1 MITFFVFF
9 YKKCYNIFQFQREN
23 LWKKYL
29 KKELIHSK
37 NILDNINGYKLDYNQ
52 RLSIVCD
59 EENTLVIAGAGSGKT
74 LTIVGK
80 IRYLIERKNIS
91 PKDILCIS
99 FTNNITKEKVLF
111 INIFYYFYR
120 KPS

>member
-1 MITFFVFF
+1 MFQKLLTFI
-9 YKKCYNIFQFQREN
+9 NH
-23 LWKKYL
+23 KKYL

-80 IRYLIERKNIS
+80 IIYLIERKNVS

-99 FTNNITKEKVLF
+99 FTNNTVNSLK
-111 INIFYYFYR
+111 N
-120 KPS
+120 S